1 MTNRI
6 IVHGFPATGIE
17 HMYRNPRYEIRRL
30 LDTHHLNHYRVYNF
44 CCEPGRGY
52 PPSVFHGNVRR
63 FPFKDHNT
71 PPLATLVAFAN
82 DAKGWLD
89 QDENN
94 VCSLHCKAGKGRAG
108 LMCCVLLVRTGTCQS
123 ALEAMD
129 YYDKHRVENNR
140 GLTVTSQRKY
150 VIFYE
155 MLWRQYWGVV
165 GDIGQIPAITGP
177 MEDSPF
183 TLPIEPQVHII
194 GVELLGST
202 ISTMKNLR
210 VKIYQGTNFSPQL
223 VCEDGIPDNSIST
236 NQQQQLESN
245 ANFLGHKWKCDCEVT
260 GNFKI
265 YISKRSLTSEKKILE
280 MWHNTLFLEM

>member
-6 IVHGFPATGIE
+6 IVHGFPAAGIE
-17 HMYRNPRYEIRRL
+17 HIYRNPRDEIRRL
-30 LDTHHLNHYRVYNF
+30 LDTYHDSHYRIYNF

-52 PPSVFHGNVRR
+52 PPEVFHGNVRR
-63 FPFKDHNT
+63 YPFKDHNT
-71 PPLATLVAFAN
+71 PPLSTLVAFAN

-108 LMCCVLLVRTGTCQS
+108 LMCCVLLVRSGTCQS

-129 YYDKHRVENNR
+129 YYDRHRVENNR

-155 MLWRQYWGVV
+155 MLWRQYWGVT
-165 GDIGQIPAITGP
+165 GDIGQVPAIES
-177 MEDSPF
+177 MENSPF
-183 TLPIEPQVHII
+183 ALPHEPQVRII
-194 GVELLGST
+194 GIQILGSVV
-202 ISTMKNLR
+202 SAMPGLR
-210 VKIYQGTNFSPQL
+210 IQIYQGTNFKPHL
-223 VCEDGIPDNSIST
+223 VCAQGIPEETASSPRSAGGKGGGGNPVT
-236 NQQQQLESN
+236 
-245 ANFLGHKWKCDCEVT
+245 KWKCDCEVK

-265 YISKRSLTSEKKILE
+265 YVSRKTYSGEKKVFEL
-280 MWHNTLFLEM
+280 WHNTLFLEM

>member
-6 IVHGFPATGIE
+6 IVHGFPATGLE
-17 HMYRNPRYEIRRL
+17 HIYRNPRYEIRRL
-30 LDTHHLNHYRVYNF
+30 LDTFHPNHYRVYNF

-165 GDIGQIPAITGP
+165 GDIGQIPAVTDS
-177 MEDSPF
+177 MENSPF
-183 TLPIEPQVHII
+183 TLPIEPHVRII
-194 GVELLGST
+194 GIELLGSV
-202 ISTMKNLR
+202 IKTMTNLH

-223 VCEDGIPDNSIST
+223 VCDDGIPDYEIST
-236 NQQQQLESN
+236 SN
-245 ANFLGHKWKCDCEVT
+245 KQGHKWKCDCEVK

-265 YISKRSLTSEKKILE
+265 YISKKSFTSEKKVLE